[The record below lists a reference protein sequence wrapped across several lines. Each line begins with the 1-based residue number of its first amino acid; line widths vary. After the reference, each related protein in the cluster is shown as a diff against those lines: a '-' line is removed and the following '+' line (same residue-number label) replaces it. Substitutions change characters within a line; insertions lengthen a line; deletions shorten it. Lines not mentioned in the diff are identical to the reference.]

1 MGIEAPQGPHQP
13 KVSLVDLDGILC
25 EMETSPALAV
35 QLPDR
40 SIDALV
46 VDPHATARIGLGVL
60 LQRQPWIAHCM
71 LATSHRESVTL
82 AGTHRPDIAILDISD
97 VGPFAATVT
106 GSLRAA
112 HPAIQIVLSSHC
124 SISSNV
130 SPASVGASAALAP
143 GAGSE
148 EIVDTIRAVL
158 VSDTAFEA
166 PLGFAQPTGL
176 AGHGLTAREHE
187 VLLLLGTGATN
198 HEIASEPHLSA
209 DSIKKYTM
217 ALYRKLGVRN
227 RTEAARRAAVLLD
240 AA

>member
-1 MGIEAPQGPHQP
+1 M
-13 KVSLVDLDGILC
+13 
-25 EMETSPALAV
+25 
-35 QLPDR
+35 
-40 SIDALV
+40 
-46 VDPHATARIGLGVL
+46 LGVL
-60 LQRQPWIAHCM
+60 LQRQPWIAHCL
-71 LATSHRESVTL
+71 LATSHRESVAL

-148 EIVDTIRAVL
+148 EIVDTVRAVL
-158 VSDTAFEA
+158 VSDTAFEP
-166 PLGFAQPTGL
+166 PLGSAQPTGL
-176 AGHGLTAREHE
+176 ASHGLTAREHE

-198 HEIASEPHLSA
+198 HEIASELHLSA

-227 RTEAARRAAVLLD
+227 RTEAARRAAVLLERGLL
-240 AA
+240 AAARGPGPPGSTPKHRLASAALRPPRPPIGYSYWANKTK